1 MYPMIL
7 CGAVKIVNGQNRRA
21 KPPRITE
28 LLRFFLYI
36 LNVLILAYPLFR
48 LKLFSQTNP
57 FPRHAVYRIRSILFQ
72 FFFINGNSVQL
83 FSPITWP
90 NDLRNCRK

>member
-48 LKLFSQTNP
+48 LKLFLKLMHFLDMQSIESV
-57 FPRHAVYRIRSILFQ
+57 VYYF
-72 FFFINGNSVQL
+72 NS
-83 FSPITWP
+83 FSLTVIQS
-90 NDLRNCRK
+90 NCLVR